1 MKVFIIIPCY
11 NEAESLPLILR
22 AARSYG
28 RTVVVDDGSV
38 DQSAT
43 VAEQNG
49 AVVLSHLINRGQ
61 GAALATGNQY
71 ALLNDAD
78 IVVHFDADGQHQAA
92 EIPLL
97 IQPIV
102 LGRAEVVLGSRFLKQ
117 NQTPWFKKYFILKP
131 VIFFQNLLL
140 GVKLT
145 DAHNGF
151 RAFSAAA
158 LAKIELKQ
166 DGMAHATEIIEQLIL
181 HKLKYQEIPVTITY
195 HDFGQGFMAGLRILR
210 DLLFGKI
217 NKN

>member
-1 MKVFIIIPCY
+1 M
-11 NEAESLPLILR
+11 
-22 AARSYG
+22 
-28 RTVVVDDGSV
+28 
-38 DQSAT
+38 
-43 VAEQNG
+43 
-49 AVVLSHLINRGQ
+49 
-61 GAALATGNQY
+61 
-71 ALLNDAD
+71 
-78 IVVHFDADGQHQAA
+78 
-92 EIPLL
+92 

-117 NQTPWFKKYFILKP
+117 NQTPWFKKHFILKP